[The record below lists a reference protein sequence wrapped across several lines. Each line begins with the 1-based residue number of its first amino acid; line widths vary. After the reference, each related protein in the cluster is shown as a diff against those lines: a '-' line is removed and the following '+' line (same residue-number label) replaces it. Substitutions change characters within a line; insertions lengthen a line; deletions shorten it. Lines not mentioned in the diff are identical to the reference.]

1 MEKCMPLKASMS
13 ILVVDSSP
21 TMRQSVK
28 KLLSNIG
35 FKNVKEAVDG
45 TKALEFIN
53 LSLEENTP
61 VEFIICEYQLEKM
74 NIIELTSKLRNSPA
88 KAIKILLM
96 TGDSDQQKMMQAI
109 RAGVNNVIVKPFSAD
124 TLQDKIA
131 KIFNQ

>member
-1 MEKCMPLKASMS
+1 
-13 ILVVDSSP
+13 
-21 TMRQSVK
+21 
-28 KLLSNIG
+28 
-35 FKNVKEAVDG
+35 
-45 TKALEFIN
+45 
-53 LSLEENTP
+53 
-61 VEFIICEYQLEKM
+61 M

-96 TGDSDQQKMMQAI
+96 TGDSDQQKIMQAI

>member
-1 MEKCMPLKASMS
+1 MALKASMS
-13 ILVVDSSP
+13 ILIVDTSA

-35 FKNVKEAVDG
+35 FKNVKEAINGV
-45 TKALEFIN
+45 KAMEYIN
-53 LSLEENTP
+53 TAAEEGTP
-61 VEFIICEYQLEKM
+61 VEFIICEYELEKM
-74 NIIELTSKLRNSPA
+74 NIIEFTGQLRKSPGKAA
-88 KAIKILLM
+88 KVLLM

>member
-1 MEKCMPLKASMS
+1 MPLKASMS

-53 LSLEENTP
+53 TSLEEKNP

-74 NIIELTSKLRNSPA
+74 NIIELTNKIRSGPA
-88 KAIKILLM
+88 KSIKILLM

-131 KIFNQ
+131 KIFDQ

>member
-1 MEKCMPLKASMS
+1 MN

-53 LSLEENTP
+53 LSLEEKTP
-61 VEFIICEYQLEKM
+61 VEFIICEFQFEKM
-74 NIIELTSKLRNSPA
+74 NIIELTNKLRSGPA
-88 KAIKILLM
+88 KSIKILLM

-109 RAGVNNVIVKPFSAD
+109 RAGINNVIVKPFSAD

-131 KIFNQ
+131 KIFDQ

>member
-1 MEKCMPLKASMS
+1 MPLKASMS